1 MARKRQIDPGIWTSE
16 QFCNLSSCARLLWIG
31 MISNADDEGRL
42 KGSAQYLKMI
52 IFPGDAHTAK
62 DLTKWKEEIVT
73 QKLVQSYNAN
83 GSEYLYLP
91 TFKQHQYMT
100 KKFDSK
106 LPTPPV
112 DNELI
117 TDTQQGINELHGI
130 GNGNDI
136 GIGNEDGRVFPEWLK
151 LLETL
156 HPFKVENDWINDIE
170 SRFAD
175 IDLEEAAREFVDY
188 WSERKKEI
196 KSMKATFRNRL
207 KGCQQWGKCLKPKS
221 SKCALDN
228 LL

>member
-1 MARKRQIDPGIWTSE
+1 
-16 QFCNLSSCARLLWIG
+16 

-42 KGSAQYLKMI
+42 KGGAQYLKMI
-52 IFPGDAHTAK
+52 IFPGDAYTAK
-62 DLTKWKEEIVT
+62 DLTKWKEEIIS
-73 QKLVQSYNAN
+73 QKLVQSYNTN

-112 DNELI
+112 NNELI
-117 TDTQQGINELHGI
+117 TDTQQGDNELHGI
-130 GNGNDI
+130 GI
-136 GIGNEDGRVFPEWLK
+136 GIGIDNEDGIGMAVFPEWLK
-151 LLETL
+151 LLEAF
-156 HPFKVENDWINDIE
+156 HPFQVENDWIADIE

-188 WSERKKEI
+188 WSERKKGI

-207 KGCQQWGKCLKPKS
+207 KGCQEWGRCLKPKEEVEW
-221 SKCALDN
+221 N
-228 LL
+228 PRG